1 MDEERQPEGLVP
13 HAHGQRGRVL
23 DSPAAKHL
31 ENVSRKHNRYPLQ
44 RWVALVPGYLGRV
57 LHPGIYKQGY
67 IFRMSI
73 MIMRIGSSK
82 MKDTDGKWLR
92 AIVYKPLIGHIDVV
106 RTLHSTRPS
115 NLTTP
120 DWRRYILMMAFR

>member
-1 MDEERQPEGLVP
+1 
-13 HAHGQRGRVL
+13 
-23 DSPAAKHL
+23 
-31 ENVSRKHNRYPLQ
+31 
-44 RWVALVPGYLGRV
+44 
-57 LHPGIYKQGY
+57 
-67 IFRMSI
+67 
-73 MIMRIGSSK
+73 MIRRLGSSK

-120 DWRRYILMMAFR
+120 DWRRYILMMAFRLAMAGSGWDLTRDTHW